1 MKIKE
6 IMSRTVVSAH
16 ENDTADT
23 VAKIMKKHDIGCVP
37 IVNDDNKLTGI
48 ITDRDMVL
56 RLAAAGKNPIFTK
69 ISDIMTRDIATTA
82 PEADV
87 AHVTEEMGICKV
99 RRIPVVE
106 NGKLVGIASL
116 GDVAVT
122 GQFQTELSSALCDI
136 SGGIKRSRK

>member
-6 IMSRTVVSAH
+6 IMSRSVVSVN
-16 ENDTADT
+16 ENETADT

-48 ITDRDMVL
+48 ITDRDIVL
-56 RLAAAGKNPIFTK
+56 RLTAAGKNPIFTK

-82 PEADV
+82 PEAEV
-87 AHVTEEMGICKV
+87 SHVTEEMGICKV

-106 NGKLVGIASL
+106 NGKLVGMASL

-122 GQFQTELSSALCDI
+122 ECFNAELSSALCEI
-136 SGGIKRSRK
+136 SAGCRKSRK